1 MLTILFTLVLGMN
14 TYAISDNCN
23 KLGAVY
29 FPKDDAKEVR
39 VISVCTKYG
48 AEQNREIVEHEL
60 LHACMHDHVH
70 SFTTDAE
77 LYKHLNEQ
85 AYTEEQLASTLAPC
99 ISANRDKLIDALE
112 EHHVKIQSAKQRH
125 NR

>member
-1 MLTILFTLVLGMN
+1 M
-14 TYAISDNCN
+14 
-23 KLGAVY
+23 
-29 FPKDDAKEVR
+29 
-39 VISVCTKYG
+39 SVCTKYG

-70 SFTTDAE
+70 SFTTDKE
-77 LYKHLNEQ
+77 LHKHLNEQ
-85 AYTEEQLASTLAPC
+85 AYTEEQLVSTLAPC

-125 NR
+125 NK